1 MIGVFGKLE
10 ETVASVRERTERTPT
25 VGVIL
30 GSGLGQLV
38 DRMTD
43 CEAIDYRDL
52 PHFPTTTVAG
62 HAGKLVL
69 GNIGSVQVAALQGRF
84 HYYEGH
90 DMRTVAYPTAFLKH
104 FGVKT
109 LIVSNSAGGINRDFT
124 PGDLMLIT
132 DHINLFSTNPL
143 IGLNDERLGP
153 RFPDMTEPYSL
164 RLIEQADAAA
174 KELGLTLQ
182 RGVYAGLTGPCYETA
197 AEIRFLDR
205 IGADAVGMSTV
216 PEVIAARYLGM
227 EVLGISCVTNMATG
241 IAKVKHA
248 HAEVVRIANAAS
260 ERFCAV
266 VAATVARLGSD

>member
-10 ETVASVRERTERTPT
+10 ETVASVRERTGRTPT

-109 LIVSNSAGGINRDFT
+109 LIVSNSAGGINRNFE

-132 DHINLFSTNPL
+132 DHINLFGTNPL